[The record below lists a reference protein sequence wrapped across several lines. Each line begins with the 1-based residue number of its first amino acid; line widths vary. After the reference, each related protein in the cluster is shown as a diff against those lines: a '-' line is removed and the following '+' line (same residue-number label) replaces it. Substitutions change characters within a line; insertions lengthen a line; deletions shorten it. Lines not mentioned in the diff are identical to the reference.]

1 MELSAGRI
9 FIDVDTRKS
18 LVFSKKVQSPEGEE
32 TAIKIHYEKLF
43 KHCTYCGLLSH
54 EESYCSKKIVEAR
67 EQSAKAGVFARV
79 QVPQVNS
86 SRQTLLSDRNGRGGH
101 LVRRDRI
108 GTNQRDDM
116 EKCMV
121 RSGHRLQ
128 DMEIDMHLTST
139 ENNNNC
145 DKNTEKMRLNGSIH
159 KCR

>member
-1 MELSAGRI
+1 MEITGIYLHLWTVKNLKNIGRKIGHIDTMELSAGRI

-101 LVRRDRI
+101 LVRRDSKI
-108 GTNQRDDM
+108 Y
-116 EKCMV
+116 
-121 RSGHRLQ
+121 
-128 DMEIDMHLTST
+128 ID
-139 ENNNNC
+139 
-145 DKNTEKMRLNGSIH
+145 NTV
-159 KCR
+159 